1 MSSPVSLWE
10 TFAQVPD
17 PRDASGRRH
26 PLQAVLTLTSVAI
39 LSGGR
44 SLYAIA
50 QFGRDR
56 GKDFAAALGF
66 TRGCTPCCAT
76 LHYLFKDLDRGAF
89 EAAIRRW
96 ARGRCESAG
105 WEAVHVDGKTL
116 RGTAGHEVPGVHV
129 LAAYAHE
136 ARAVL
141 DQVPVDA
148 KTNEHKAALE
158 LLELIPVKGQAV
170 HGRRDVLPARLVPE
184 NQQKRGDWA
193 WPVKENQPE
202 LLAAIADAFDDEGV
216 SPRERRLA
224 EAERQTA
231 TSTDKGHGRLEKR
244 TLTSTTSLGDGY
256 LDWPHLGQCFKLVR
270 ERTVGG
276 KTTTETVFGVTSLKR
291 ERADATR
298 LLKLVRSHWS
308 VERLFHV
315 RDVTF
320 GEDACRART
329 GAAPAV
335 LSALRNAA
343 ITLLDQN
350 DVANKAAALRRH
362 AAHPDEALSLIRG
375 AG

>member
-1 MSSPVSLWE
+1 M
-10 TFAQVPD
+10 
-17 PRDASGRRH
+17 
-26 PLQAVLTLTSVAI
+26 
-39 LSGGR
+39 
-44 SLYAIA
+44 
-50 QFGRDR
+50 
-56 GKDFAAALGF
+56 
-66 TRGCTPCCAT
+66 
-76 LHYLFKDLDRGAF
+76 
-89 EAAIRRW
+89 
-96 ARGRCESAG
+96 
-105 WEAVHVDGKTL
+105 
-116 RGTAGHEVPGVHV
+116 
-129 LAAYAHE
+129 
-136 ARAVL
+136 
-141 DQVPVDA
+141 
-148 KTNEHKAALE
+148 
-158 LLELIPVKGQAV
+158 
-170 HGRRDVLPARLVPE
+170 
-184 NQQKRGDWA
+184 
-193 WPVKENQPE
+193 
-202 LLAAIADAFDDEGV
+202 

-308 VERLFHV
+308 VESLFHV

-320 GEDACRART
+320 GEDSCRART

-362 AAHPDEALSLIRG
+362 AAHPDEALTLIRG
-375 AG
+375 YG